1 VRHPAMLS
9 SQTERRLHAYTLAAA
24 GCGIGLL
31 ASAQPSEGQIIYTPA
46 DVTVRG
52 LRKDAYDLD
61 LNGDGIADFKLT
73 GGIDGATFDVHAL
86 KGNEVMG
93 FFSFGSSACYASALE
108 PGRVIGSKPLK
119 WCTNEPV
126 DEMVPGMWGD
136 ARGRYL
142 GFKLRADNQI
152 YFGWA
157 RLDVSVGGSYIT
169 GHLTGYAYQST
180 PNQPIKAGQIS
191 DREDSEPQNAQAG
204 SLGALALGSLSPHN

>member
-1 VRHPAMLS
+1 MRHRAALS
-9 SQTERRLHAYTLAAA
+9 SQTEKRLCAYALAAA
-24 GCGIGLL
+24 GSGIGLL
-31 ASAQPSEGQIIYTPA
+31 ALAQPSEAQIIYTPA
-46 DVTVRG
+46 DVTIRG

-61 LNGDGIADFKLT
+61 LNGDGVADFKLT
-73 GGIDGATFDVHAL
+73 GGIDGATFYAHAL

-126 DEMVPGMWGD
+126 DEMVPGMWGGV
-136 ARGRYL
+136 RGRYL
-142 GFKLRADNQI
+142 GLKLKADNEI

-157 RLDVSVGGSYIT
+157 RLDVSASGSYVT
-169 GHLTGYAYQST
+169 AHLTGYAYQTT

-191 DREDSEPQNAQAG
+191 DSEAADPQRAQTG
-204 SLGALALGSLSPHN
+204 SLGALALGSSHPGD